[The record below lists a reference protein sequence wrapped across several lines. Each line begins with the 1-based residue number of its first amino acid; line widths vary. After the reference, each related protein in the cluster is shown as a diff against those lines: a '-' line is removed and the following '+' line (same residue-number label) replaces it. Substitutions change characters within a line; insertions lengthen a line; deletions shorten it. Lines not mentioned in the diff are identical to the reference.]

1 MSNLRALVSI
11 AGHDLP
17 DPYSY
22 AGNTADLVD
31 SGRNVNGVVIGDV
44 IRYDV
49 AKVELKW
56 NYLTASQWA
65 EILRLFNR
73 AAGGNFYNSV
83 TFFNQ
88 GTADWTTRTMYVSDR
103 KASMWRRDEVTGE
116 IFYTDA
122 SLNLIEV

>member
-1 MSNLRALVSI
+1 MSTLRALVSI

-22 AGNTADLVD
+22 AGNAADLVD

-56 NYLTASQWA
+56 NYLKASEWA
-65 EILRLFNR
+65 AILRLFNR
-73 AAGGNFYNSV
+73 AAGGSFYNSV

-103 KASMWRRDEVTGE
+103 KASMWRRGEVTGE

>member
-22 AGNTADLVD
+22 KGNTADLVD

-44 IRYDV
+44 VRYDV

-56 NYLTASQWA
+56 NYLKASEWA
-65 EILRLFNR
+65 AILQLFNR
-73 AAGGNFYNSV
+73 ATGGNFYNSV

-103 KASMWRRDEVTGE
+103 KASMWRRDEYTGE
-116 IFYTDA
+116 IYYTDA

>member
-1 MSNLRALVSI
+1 MSTLRALVSI

-22 AGNTADLVD
+22 SGNTADLVD

-56 NYLTASQWA
+56 NYLTAAQWA
-65 EILRLFNR
+65 EILQLFNR

-88 GTADWTTRTMYVSDR
+88 GTADWSTRTMYVSDR
-103 KASMWRRDEVTGE
+103 KASVWRRDESTGE
-116 IFYTDA
+116 IYYTDA